1 MFSRL
6 YVTKLKKKI
15 STRKGDNSKKSQ
27 RHKNT
32 TAFKHNRNSKLT
44 KIILNLPVQGVCER
58 CREIIEWRKQYRKY
72 KPLSVP
78 KKCSVKC
85 EEKKVKEAYHVAC
98 LDCSIKLEIC
108 AKCLERFEQNE
119 LLEED
124 SVIPLNFECS
134 LKERDKRSF
143 LRQKEKIT
151 SEEELKELVEKFQ
164 KKTSLDGLDEDDFDD
179 FTDDEE

>member
-1 MFSRL
+1 MS
-6 YVTKLKKKI
+6 
-15 STRKGDNSKKSQ
+15 
-27 RHKNT
+27 
-32 TAFKHNRNSKLT
+32 
-44 KIILNLPVQGVCER
+44 
-58 CREIIEWRKQYRKY
+58 
-72 KPLSVP
+72 
-78 KKCSVKC
+78 SVKC

-179 FTDDEE
+179 FTDDEEKDQEIHERDLHKTFPFVPQWISLFSFLVHSLQWVAIQP